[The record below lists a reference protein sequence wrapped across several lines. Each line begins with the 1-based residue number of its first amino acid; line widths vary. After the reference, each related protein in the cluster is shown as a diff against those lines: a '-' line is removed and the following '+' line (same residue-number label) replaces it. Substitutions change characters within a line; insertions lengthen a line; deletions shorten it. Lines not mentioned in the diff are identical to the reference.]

1 MGTDKENRGD
11 SEMCDYKMLKSM
23 TRAQGEDRHMNEEVE
38 ERLGIKW
45 LKTRLRSKGLDG
57 LEM

>member
-1 MGTDKENRGD
+1 
-11 SEMCDYKMLKSM
+11 MCDYKMLKSM
-23 TRAQGEDRHMNEEVE
+23 IRAQGEDCHMNEEVE

>member
-1 MGTDKENRGD
+1 
-11 SEMCDYKMLKSM
+11 MCDYKVLKSM